1 MKCPPPAV
9 RESMEAARGAREW
22 AQASLQVNR
31 ETAWFRNG
39 ITEARRTTRE
49 ILRALRALRRQEVA
63 LIGRIGV
70 K

>member
-1 MKCPPPAV
+1 MLRPPPAV
-9 RESMEAARGAREW
+9 RESMEDAREVRGVDDCPQCI
-22 AQASLQVNR
+22 AEHLAR
-31 ETAWFRNG
+31 
-39 ITEARRTTRE
+39 ARRTTRE